1 MQTNIRKRLKQ
12 LIEFYGTS
20 QSFISKHTGISKATI
35 NMFIKEERNLS
46 ENFECKLDEF
56 LKERNC

>member
-1 MQTNIRKRLKQ
+1 MQTNIRKRLKK
-12 LIEFYGTS
+12 LIEFYGTN
-20 QSFISKHTGISKATI
+20 QSFISKNTGISKATI
-35 NMFIKEERNLS
+35 NMFIKKERNLS